1 MGIRKGDKEG
11 RKGGE
16 GGQEEKKD
24 KEEGKEKEGKKM
36 AHVDDV
42 ILGCHHKKN
51 EILTG
56 GDHVTGDN
64 LEEER

>member
-1 MGIRKGDKEG
+1 MGEER
-11 RKGGE
+11 
-16 GGQEEKKD
+16 EEKEDRKRRKRKR
-24 KEEGKEKEGKKM
+24 KEAEEEKM

-51 EILTG
+51 EVLTG